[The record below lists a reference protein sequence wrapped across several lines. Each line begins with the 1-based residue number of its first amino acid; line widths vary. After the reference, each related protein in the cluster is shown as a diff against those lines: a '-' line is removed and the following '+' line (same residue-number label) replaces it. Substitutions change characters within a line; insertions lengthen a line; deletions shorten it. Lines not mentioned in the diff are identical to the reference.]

1 MEKTYKRQ
9 FRECPAEVRQKISNK
24 MKGRKKTSTHKQNI
38 SAGLKDYWR
47 GVPSISGTDFTSTG
61 RIV

>member
-9 FRECPAEVRQKISNK
+9 FRECPAEVRRKISAK
-24 MKGRKKTSTHKQNI
+24 MKGKAKSATHKHNI

-47 GVPSISGTDFTSTG
+47 GVPSMSGTDFTSTG